1 MVENVTR
8 LLSPRLLILE
18 LGQQT
23 RRELEITWLGPMK
36 RSLSREPCLT
46 LAKDFRACRE
56 PDTGSVCSKRRR
68 GGGAI
73 WLELA
78 AIALAMGIGIS
89 VLALEVEL

>member
-36 RSLSREPCLT
+36 QRFSRVPGTRHKVSVFKVRERREPL
-46 LAKDFRACRE
+46 
-56 PDTGSVCSKRRR
+56 GSSLQPSR
-68 GGGAI
+68 G
-73 WLELA
+73 
-78 AIALAMGIGIS
+78 
-89 VLALEVEL
+89 